1 MGDRVNGATSGGSCV
16 ASAARLCSR
25 FRLTLAGTLSLCTGR
40 TDFMR
45 IPLLRIFACALLLL
59 SPWLANAQETKAV
72 RDLKALVERQKVLLA
87 RAGQAGDE
95 TAIEDVRPL
104 LQQLVFDYER
114 YLRDFPDEA
123 AGYASYALLLGNP
136 LIDERRRAVAL
147 LVKANQL
154 DRHLPL
160 VKNQLGRFL
169 AEEGRPLEAL
179 PYFLAAV
186 QLEPK
191 EPLYHYQIGTLIN
204 EARDDFLKSGEWTRE
219 ALDRAMHNA
228 FDQARTHAPDNLFF
242 AYRYCESFYD
252 LEAPSWEEAYAAWE
266 ALEVRVTSP
275 VEQQTVRLH
284 RANVR
289 LKQGRP
295 AEARALLENVTE
307 SVLAEQKQK
316 LIAQLPPAAE
326 K

>member
-1 MGDRVNGATSGGSCV
+1 MA
-16 ASAARLCSR
+16 
-25 FRLTLAGTLSLCTGR
+25 F
-40 TDFMR
+40 
-45 IPLLRIFACALLLL
+45 
-59 SPWLANAQETKAV
+59 AQETKAL
-72 RDLKALVERQKVLLA
+72 RDLKSLVERQKTLLA
-87 RAGQAGDE
+87 RAAQSDDE
-95 TAIEDVRPL
+95 AAIEDVRPL

-160 VKNQLGRFL
+160 VKNQLGKFL

-191 EPLYHYQIGTLIN
+191 EPLYHYQIGTLIT

-219 ALDRAMHNA
+219 ALDKAMHNA

-252 LEAPSWEEAYAAWE
+252 LDAPAWDEAHAAWE
-266 ALEVRVTSP
+266 ALERRVNTP
-275 VEQQTVRLH
+275 VERQTVRLH

-289 LKQGRP
+289 LKQGRFE
-295 AEARALLENVTE
+295 EARALINDVSEP
-307 SVLAEQKQK
+307 VLAEQKQK
-316 LIAQLPPAAE
+316 LVAQLPAAVE